1 MAIFMIVLFVGF
13 HILPILFAWFYC
25 KVFRTPASYVWILIS
40 AIPILIASYLTYYGL
55 TCGSGCFSGIFFMIS
70 VIPTAIL
77 VLIDSFILFRNLDVI
92 KEKFPKISSTALTI
106 IAILVS
112 IVILA
117 PAISNVV
124 LIIVLTIFKTV
135 GMININ
141 PMGTTIVTL
150 LISFIAFFFGLQY
163 CLKLIK
169 EKIPNFDAPMTFKVI
184 ALIVSGYYLISLG
197 HSVYTYLHMPIISN
211 NLFQKLNITNI
222 GSQCIFWILTL
233 FCVYRFLHLRRE
245 L

>member
-1 MAIFMIVLFVGF
+1 MAIFMIVMFIGF

-25 KVFRTPASYVWILIS
+25 KVFRASTSYVWLFIS
-40 AIPILIASYLTYYGL
+40 AIPILIASYLAYYGL

-92 KEKFPKISSTALTI
+92 KEKFPKISSTALPI

-112 IVILA
+112 IFILA
-117 PAISNVV
+117 PAISNVIS
-124 LIIVLTIFKTV
+124 IIVLTIFKKV
-135 GMININ
+135 GMINVS
-141 PMGTTIVTL
+141 PMGFAIVAL
-150 LISFIAFFFGLQY
+150 LINLIAFFFGLQY

-197 HSVYTYLHMPIISN
+197 YNAYTYLYMPTISN
-211 NLFQKLNITNI
+211 NLFQTLNI
-222 GSQCIFWILTL
+222 GSQCLFWILTL
-233 FCVYRFLHLRRE
+233 FYVYRFLHLRRE